1 MKVLICGSRE
11 WNDIYAILR
20 ELRDLP
26 PDITVIHGA
35 ARGADRLA
43 GAAAEGIGLKVVA
56 VPAEWNRDG
65 RGAGPVRNQKMLDM
79 GPDLVVAFPVR
90 GSRGTMDMIRRSLRK
105 GVKVRVYDEATHE
118 CKQVESDEEA
128 RVYNA

>member
-1 MKVLICGSRE
+1 MKVLICGSRD
-11 WNDIYAILR
+11 WTDVHPILR
-20 ELRDLP
+20 ELRELP
-26 PDITVIHGA
+26 SDVTVIHGD

-43 GAAAEGIGLKVVA
+43 GSVADGIGLKVIS
-56 VPAEWNRDG
+56 VPAEWNRYG

-90 GSRGTMDMIRRSLRK
+90 GSRGTMDMIRRALRK
-105 GVKVRVYDEATHE
+105 GVKVRVYDEAMHE
-118 CKQVESDEEA
+118 CKQVESDEEV